1 MSLYIKC
8 VTCGRLLGDKE
19 IIWLEGIE
27 KINNKN
33 LNKEDYN
40 KELERLMDSMKIPKD
55 NYCCRMRLM
64 SFRDLTKIVK

>member
-1 MSLYIKC
+1 MKC

-19 IIWLEGIE
+19 VLWINGIE
-27 KINNKN
+27 QIKNKN
-33 LNKEDYN
+33 LSKEDYEN
-40 KELERLMDSMKIPKD
+40 ELKKLMDSMQIPKE